1 MIITNMKPGD
11 LVKYNDDSLVS
22 NVDESMRGIIIEII
36 SNPSDDALAVIL
48 WENGQ
53 KTPEWLKFLKV
64 L

>member
-1 MIITNMKPGD
+1 VIITNMKPGD

-48 WENGQ
+48 WENSQ
-53 KTPEWLKFLKV
+53 KTPEWLKFLRV